1 MFSFVFLR
9 LVHYIVALR
18 KKYPKIRIWI
28 QKEDIKSAFRRLH
41 LNAATAFQSAVRV
54 NIDGHWYI
62 IISLRMPFGGAPCPS
77 EFALAA
83 DLIADTIND
92 LLDDK
97 NWNHEEVY
105 SDMIHEIPNPI
116 PLPDNIPYAEAKNM
130 SVNVPVGKNGKT
142 NVYVDD
148 FITIGPDLDES
159 LDRIIK
165 APATVIHAIA
175 DNSINSNQI
184 PRDNILAID
193 KMKAEGAAEERKI
206 CLGWMLDTRRL
217 LVSLPDHKTI
227 GWKSQID
234 SLLKQKSASEKN

>member
-1 MFSFVFLR
+1 MFRFVFLR

-18 KKYPKIRIWI
+18 RKYPKTRIWI
-28 QKEDIKSAFRRLH
+28 RKEDIKSAFRRLH
-41 LNAATAFQSAVRV
+41 LNAHTAFQSAVRV

-77 EFALAA
+77 EFVLAA

-97 NWNHEEVY
+97 KWNHKDTY
-105 SDMIHEIPNPI
+105 FNMIHSIPNPI
-116 PLPDNIPYAEAKNM
+116 PLPDDIPYAEAREM
-130 SVNVPVGKNGKT
+130 TVDIPVGKNGKT
-142 NVYVDD
+142 DVYVDD
-148 FITIGPDLDES
+148 FSITVGPDLDDTLE
-159 LDRIIK
+159 RIIK

-175 DNSINSNQI
+175 DNSLDLERI
-184 PRDNILAID
+184 PRDDILAID

-206 CLGWMLDTRRL
+206 CLGWMMDTRRL
-217 LVSLPDHKTI
+217 LVSLPDNKTI

-234 SLLKQKSASEKN
+234 

>member
-9 LVHYIVALR
+9 LVHYIIALR
-18 KKYPKIRIWI
+18 KEYPKTRI
-28 QKEDIKSAFRRLH
+28 
-41 LNAATAFQSAVRV
+41 
-54 NIDGHWYI
+54 NIDGYWYI

-97 NWNHEEVY
+97 NWKHEEVY
-105 SDMIHEIPNPI
+105 SDMIHEIPEPI
-116 PLPDNIPYAEAKNM
+116 PLTDDIPYTEARN
-130 SVNVPVGKNGKT
+130 VTANVPVGRNGKT
-142 NVYVDD
+142 DVYVDN
-148 FITIGPDLDES
+148 FITIGPGLDDT
-159 LDRIIK
+159 LNRIIK
-165 APATVIHAIA
+165 AIATVIHAIA

-184 PRDNILAID
+184 PRDDILAID

-227 GWKSQID
+227 EWKSQID
-234 SLLKQKSASEKN
+234 SLLMQKSASEKELASILGRLENVAQDGCWIQEDY